1 MVAQSSDK
9 GKIKRIDNNPQVELF
24 DPQWVEEEEQ
34 KEEAEQEEQAG
45 PQRLPQFL
53 NPDPRGIRIGRKTLK
68 EHLQSCGEEG
78 ILQQRDFLQGLDWS
92 SFKSRYGAGG
102 RRPYHP
108 AAMTSLV
115 LFGISQ
121 GQCSLRELEKL
132 AQMDARGWWLTGG
145 LRPDHSAIGHFLNL
159 HAKDLTEDFFV
170 QMTRQVLKHT
180 GGKGEQLAGDGTLVQ
195 AAASRYRRLKQEAAE
210 QQAEEARQAARQEP
224 ENAALQEKARRAQK
238 VAETAQERAEAR
250 EKNRAKGVVKVSPTE
265 PEAVIQPLKKG
276 PVVPAYRPS
285 VLANPNRVVVAQ
297 KLHGSSENE
306 VFGDLLE
313 QARRV
318 TGGVKR
324 VILDAGYFDSK
335 VLQVALNDPELEDLL
350 CVEAEDEQGNPRR
363 KSRGHALGKEKFEY
377 EEEQDRYRC
386 PAGEYLW
393 PGRKGRDR
401 GKEYRVYRGK
411 ACKKCALRQQCTQQS
426 RREIRRWEGEELKE
440 AMREVMSQ
448 PGAQRMY
455 RQRKSWV
462 EPVFSEMKGVQRL
475 TRFLRF
481 GLAGVSLE
489 FALHAMAHNLRRLTA
504 LSPLFLSIL
513 ARLLGYQRT
522 FCRFIPHLSSRIP

>member
-34 KEEAEQEEQAG
+34 EGLGEAAG
-45 PQRLPQFL
+45 PERLPQFL

-78 ILQQRDFLQGLDWS
+78 IFQQREFLQGLDWR
-92 SFKSRYGAGG
+92 SFKRRYGAGG

-132 AQMDARGWWLTGG
+132 AQMDARAWWLTGG

-159 HAKDLTEDFFV
+159 HAPDLTEDFFV

-224 ENAALQEKARRAQK
+224 ENAALQKKAKQAQK
-238 VAETAQERAEAR
+238 AAETVQARAEAR
-250 EKNRAKGVVKVSPTE
+250 KKNRVKGVAKVSPTE

-285 VLANPNRVVVAQ
+285 VLANPNRVVVAH
-297 KLHGSSENE
+297 KMHGSSENE

-313 QARRV
+313 QAKRV

-335 VLQVALNDPELEDLL
+335 VLRIGLQDPQLEDLL
-350 CVEAEDEQGNPRR
+350 CVEAQDEQGKPRA
-363 KSRGHALGKEKFEY
+363 KSRGHAMGKEKFEY
-377 EEEQDRYRC
+377 EEEHDRYRC

-393 PGRKGRDR
+393 PGRKARDR

-411 ACKKCALRQQCTQQS
+411 ACKKCALRQQCTKQS

-522 FCRFIPHLSSRIP
+522 FCRFIPHMSTRIP